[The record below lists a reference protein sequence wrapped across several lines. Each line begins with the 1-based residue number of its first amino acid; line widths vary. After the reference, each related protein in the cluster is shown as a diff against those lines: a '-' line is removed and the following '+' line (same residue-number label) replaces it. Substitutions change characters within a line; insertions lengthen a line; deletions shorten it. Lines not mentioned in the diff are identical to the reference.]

1 MVGGDGVSLYG
12 MIWYDTV
19 GAVPAWLVGIASTIS
34 FSLSF
39 TRRFSSSS
47 GVNVA
52 PLLALVDVDTAVAA
66 VAVAAVAD
74 DDCLARDAA
83 MARACSMALAVWA
96 SPGGNAGTRLPPG
109 GKREGEERE
118 VRGGGGGRVDG
129 RC

>member
-1 MVGGDGVSLYG
+1 
-12 MIWYDTV
+12 MI
-19 GAVPAWLVGIASTIS
+19 GAVPAWLVGMASTIS
-34 FSLSF
+34 FSRSF

-118 VRGGGGGRVDG
+118 VREGGGGRVDG
-129 RC
+129 SC